1 LRRNGHHFPNDHL
14 RLIAQAIG
22 LADGSQPPDRTPGEP
37 PERSRTHA

>member
-22 LADGSQPPDRTPGEP
+22 PAHSSQ
-37 PERSRTHA
+37 AA